1 MMHDHLPDTTLV
13 TPRRGFLAR
22 IAASSLA
29 LGVGGSLAAP
39 LSEVRAEP
47 LGRGGD
53 DVENW
58 PGTLRGKHR
67 QVFDA
72 VSPNEGFSLVWSH
85 VFLLTNNEASKI
97 PERDINSVVVLR
109 HSAAV
114 LAFTD
119 PIWKKYQLGEMM
131 NVKDP
136 ATHAPALR
144 NPFYHVRDG
153 DLPFPQASIDRLL
166 ARGATIG
173 VCNIA
178 LGVLSSQ
185 RASVIGVTS
194 DEARKEWEA
203 GVIPGISIVPS
214 GVWAVNRAQEHGCSY
229 CYAG

>member
-1 MMHDHLPDTTLV
+1 MMHEPLPGATPV

-22 IAASSLA
+22 VAAAWLT
-29 LGVGGSLAAP
+29 LGVGGSLVAP
-39 LSEVRAEP
+39 LSEARAEP
-47 LGRGGD
+47 SGRAGD

-58 PGTLRGKHR
+58 PGALHGKHR

-72 VSPNEGFSLVWSH
+72 VSPNEGFALVWSH
-85 VFLLTNNEASKI
+85 VFLLTNAEASKI
-97 PERDINSVVVLR
+97 PERDMNDVVVLR
-109 HSAAV
+109 HGAAI
-114 LAFTD
+114 LAFSD
-119 PIWKKYQLGEMM
+119 PIWKKYKLGEMM

-136 ATHAPALR
+136 ATKLPAER
-144 NPFYHVRDG
+144 NPFFHVRDG

-173 VCNIA
+173 VCSVA
-178 LGVLSSQ
+178 LGVLSRQ
-185 RASVIGVTS
+185 RASVIGITP

-203 GVIPGISIVPS
+203 GVIPGITIVPS

>member
-1 MMHDHLPDTTLV
+1 MMHDHLPDSTSV

-22 IAASSLA
+22 LAATSLA

-39 LSEVRAEP
+39 LGELSAAPR
-47 LGRGGD
+47 GRGGD

-58 PGTLRGKHR
+58 PGTLHGKHR

-85 VFLLTNNEASKI
+85 VFLLTNNQASKI
-97 PERDINSVVVLR
+97 PERDLNSVVVLR
-109 HSAAV
+109 HGAAV

-119 PIWKKYQLGEMM
+119 PIWKKYRLGEMM

-136 ATHAPALR
+136 ATKAAALR
-144 NPFYHVRDG
+144 NPYYHVRDG

-173 VCNIA
+173 VCSVA

-185 RASVIGVTS
+185 RASVIGVTPE
-194 DEARKEWEA
+194 EARKEWEA
-203 GVIPGISIVPS
+203 GVIPGITIVPS